1 MEPLVVEEVIVV
13 AEVIA
18 AAEAVEVVVI
28 QLEDQAALNVVK
40 KVTFQENVPTN
51 LPEVAVWE
59 AIANV
64 SNVANRVT
72 FLGNVPKVAV
82 INVSVVKKK
91 DILAEIALKVVEITV
106 LIVVNL
112 VTCQEIALKK
122 SK

>member
-1 MEPLVVEEVIVV
+1 MGEVEVVEPLVVEEVIVV

-64 SNVANRVT
+64 SNV
-72 FLGNVPKVAV
+72 PKVAV

-106 LIVVNL
+106 LIVV
-112 VTCQEIALKK
+112 
-122 SK
+122 

>member
-1 MEPLVVEEVIVV
+1 MEPLVVEEVIV
-13 AEVIA
+13 
-18 AAEAVEVVVI
+18 AAEAVEVAVI
-28 QLEDQAALNVVK
+28 QLEDQAVSNVVK
-40 KVTFQENVPTN
+40 KVTFLENVPTN

-72 FLGNVPKVAV
+72 FLGNVPKVAL

-91 DILAEIALKVVEITV
+91 DILAEIALKVVEIIV
-106 LIVVNL
+106 LIVMNL